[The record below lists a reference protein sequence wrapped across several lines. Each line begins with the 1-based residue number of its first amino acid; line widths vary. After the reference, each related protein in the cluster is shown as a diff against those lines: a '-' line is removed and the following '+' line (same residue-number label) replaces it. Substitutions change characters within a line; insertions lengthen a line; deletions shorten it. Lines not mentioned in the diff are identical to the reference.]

1 MTIIVSQRDRGLG
14 RLSFRLRLST
24 HGTINSLALGYF
36 TIIAYHV
43 PLFVAIECP
52 LLPDLVNG
60 VITYMED
67 MTPNFELTTMAIHEC
82 NEPGYT
88 RVGPRIRTCVR
99 SSDPNSLIGVW
110 DQTAPTC
117 VRKSG
122 KFISVYKVLRVLL
135 VIQGKPLPLTDASIL
150 IERM

>member
-1 MTIIVSQRDRGLG
+1 MLHVYIGNNFISGIWPFICVGC
-14 RLSFRLRLST
+14 F
-24 HGTINSLALGYF
+24 
-36 TIIAYHV
+36 AYHV
-43 PLFVAIECP
+43 SGIECP
-52 LLPDLVNG
+52 LLPDLTNG

-99 SSDPNSLIGVW
+99 SSDPNSPIGVW

-122 KFISVYKVLRVLL
+122 KIFFVYYVYYL
-135 VIQGKPLPLTDASIL
+135 
-150 IERM
+150 